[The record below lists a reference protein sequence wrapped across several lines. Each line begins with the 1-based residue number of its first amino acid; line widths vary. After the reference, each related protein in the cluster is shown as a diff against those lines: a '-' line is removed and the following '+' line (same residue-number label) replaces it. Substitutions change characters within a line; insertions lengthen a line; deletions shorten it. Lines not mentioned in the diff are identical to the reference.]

1 MKKNPSNLWH
11 WITRWHPNLG
21 VSLALNIG
29 AVIALASAFLF
40 VGLYR
45 QEEQR
50 AMQLINKQAESLLSA
65 MVVVREW
72 VSSYQGVWT
81 TAPGERYYEEDDG
94 RYLKTPA
101 MVTKE
106 LSHLSDT
113 KGYYRFHITSLKPV
127 NPENKPD
134 DFEHHALLVFE
145 SQPEAFSA
153 IELDENG
160 RPLYRLMIPLKA
172 QVSCLKCHGDLGYK
186 EGDVRGGLSILLP
199 MDEINASLVASR
211 QSLAVSALGISILV
225 MTTLY
230 FLVYRVVVLPVRHLT
245 HITEIIGQG
254 DYSARCQLE
263 THNEL
268 QTLGNSFNQ
277 MTANLQA
284 SHETLRER
292 IEQRT
297 LELASISEIAQIVS
311 GSKGLQSIM
320 DEALARIAQVTGIA
334 GGAVWLLEGAR
345 ISPLASRDFP
355 QEWLSAI
362 PENAEALNQIKNKNA
377 YTLLP
382 LKGRNPSE
390 EQTKKLVL
398 IPMISREKSLGV
410 LGLRS
415 LFENGPSFE
424 TLQLMHCIGAQ
435 LAVAIENAKY
445 HEQVQEL
452 AVLEERQRIS
462 RELHDS
468 LAQTL
473 GWLNIK
479 VEIMQD
485 HLQEQGNE
493 KIRAELGHIHHVIRE
508 AGYDVRES
516 IDGLRAQPTEDIK
529 TSMQVWIAT
538 FRQRSPLNIQFSV
551 PEEAIDLPAIVNTEL
566 IRILQEGLTNI
577 RKHARAS
584 HVQIAL
590 GRSGDFIELSIQDDG
605 QGFDY
610 HTNQGANH
618 FGLRIMRERA
628 ERLGGTF
635 ELDTAPRRGTKLL
648 ARIPISQH
656 LYSRS

>member
-1 MKKNPSNLWH
+1 MNKSPFNLWH
-11 WITRWHPNLG
+11 WVAGWHPNLG

-29 AVIALASAFLF
+29 AVITLASAFLF

-50 AMQLINKQAESLLSA
+50 AMLLIHKQAESLLSA

-81 TAPGERYYEEDDG
+81 TSPGEKYYEESKG

-134 DFEHHALLVFE
+134 DFEHHALMVFE
-145 SQPEAFSA
+145 NKPEAFSSL
-153 IELDENG
+153 EWDENG
-160 RPLYRLMIPLKA
+160 QPLYRLMIPLKTET
-172 QVSCLKCHGDLGYK
+172 SCLQCHGDLGYQ

-211 QSLAVSALGISILV
+211 QSLAVSALGISVLV
-225 MTTLY
+225 MTALY

-245 HITEIIGQG
+245 QITETIGRG

-263 THNEL
+263 TRNEL

-284 SHETLRER
+284 SHQTLRER

-311 GSKGLQSIM
+311 SPKDLQNIM
-320 DEALARIAQVTGIA
+320 NEALARIAQVTGIA
-334 GGAVWLLEGAR
+334 GGAILLLENEK
-345 ISPLASRDFP
+345 ISPLASRNFP
-355 QEWLSAI
+355 QEWLSTI
-362 PENAEALNQIKNKNA
+362 PENAEALRQIKNGNA
-377 YTLLP
+377 YSLP
-382 LKGRNPSE
+382 PGHNSGEAPTE
-390 EQTKKLVL
+390 KLVL
-398 IPMISREKSLGV
+398 VPMILREKSLGI

-415 LFENGPSFE
+415 TRQDELALE

-435 LAVAIENAKY
+435 LAVAIENTKY
-445 HEQVQEL
+445 HEQTQEL
-452 AVLEERQRIS
+452 AILEERQRIS

-485 HLQEQGNE
+485 HLRE
-493 KIRAELGHIHHVIRE
+493 KDDEKVRAELGNIHHVIRE
-508 AGYDVRES
+508 ACYDVRES
-516 IDGLRAQPTEDIK
+516 IDGLRAQPNEDIK

-538 FRQRSPLNIQFSV
+538 FRQRSPLDIQFSA
-551 PEEAIDLPAIVNTEL
+551 PEEMLDLPAIVSTEL

-584 HVQIAL
+584 HVKITL
-590 GRSGDFIELSIQDDG
+590 GRSSDFVELSIQDNG

-610 HTNQGANH
+610 RPSENLRH

-635 ELDTAPRRGTKLL
+635 ELDTAPGSGAKLL
-648 ARIPISQH
+648 AHIPLKQN